1 MKKYKEN
8 MIYIRILNLV
18 FVFIIIFSLLIFRL
32 YCLQI
37 KDHDELKV
45 QALKQRGKE
54 IKISPNRGIICD
66 RNLVPL
72 TNRERILTAFV
83 FKDTIE
89 KNEKLKE
96 YILDNSLFNEE
107 ELEEYLKDK
116 NNLVDIPLKSNALK
130 IENNKDIYITEK
142 IFRYD
147 DKNLLSHV
155 IGYINKSENK
165 GEAGIEKLYDE
176 ILRYKDDYSLFLESD
191 NKKNII
197 FGGEYSVGADTD
209 PYNPNG
215 VKLTI
220 DYNIQEKVENIFDE
234 EKVNGAAIV
243 TDIDTGDIL
252 AMVSRPNF
260 DQDDID
266 KYFNREDMALYNK
279 AIQVAYP
286 PGSLF
291 KIVVLLTALEEN
303 MNIQDKLFYCKGYE
317 EINDITI
324 KCSNIYGHGYLTL
337 KEAFSKSCNSAFIQ
351 LGQELG
357 SEKIMAMSRRLG
369 FSDKINIGLLEE
381 VEGNLP
387 TGRELQGP
395 SIGNISIGQGSIE
408 TTPLQITNMMM
419 IIANNGIKKDI
430 GIVDGIITKNGY
442 MIKKYNREEDKRVLS
457 EEICQVLQEYLVD
470 VVENGTAKGLNLKDI
485 GGGGGKTGSAQ
496 AVFNRRMTIHGWFAG
511 FYPEKKPKYV
521 ITVFIEEG
529 KSGAGVAAPIFEKIS
544 KEIYN
549 INR

>member
-8 MIYIRILNLV
+8 MVYTRILNLV
-18 FVFIIIFSLLIFRL
+18 FVFIVIFSLLTFRL

-37 KDHDELKV
+37 KNHDELKV

-72 TNRERILTAFV
+72 TNSEKSLTAFV
-83 FKDTIE
+83 FKDTIQ
-89 KNEKLKE
+89 KDEKLKK
-96 YILDNSLFNEE
+96 YILENSFFNEK
-107 ELEEYLKDK
+107 ELEEYL
-116 NNLVDIPLKSNALK
+116 NNKKGLIDIPLKANALK
-130 IENNKDIYITEK
+130 MENNKDIYITEK
-142 IFRYD
+142 TSRYD
-147 DKNLLSHV
+147 DENLLSHV
-155 IGYINKSENK
+155 IGYVNKSENR

-176 ILRYKDDYSLFLESD
+176 ILRSKDECSLFLEAD
-191 NKKNII
+191 NKRNII
-197 FGGEYSVGADTD
+197 FGGEYSVRADTD

-215 VKLTI
+215 VKLTV
-220 DYNIQEKVENIFDE
+220 DYNIQKMVENIFNE
-234 EKVNGAAIV
+234 EKVNGSAIV
-243 TDIDTGDIL
+243 TDVDTGDIL

-260 DQDDID
+260 DQEDID

-291 KIVVLLTALEEN
+291 KIVVLLTALEEDI
-303 MNIQDKLFYCKGYE
+303 NIQDKLFYCRGYE

-351 LGQELG
+351 LGQKLG

-369 FSDKINIGLLEE
+369 FGDKINIGLLEE

-395 SIGNISIGQGSIE
+395 AIGNISIGQGSIE

-419 IIANNGIKKDI
+419 IIANNGIEKDI
-430 GIVDGIITKNGY
+430 GIVDGIITKDGY
-442 MIKKYNREEDKRVLS
+442 MIKKYNREEDKKVLP
-457 EEICQVLQEYLVD
+457 EEICQIAQEYLVD
-470 VVENGTAKGLNLKDI
+470 VVKNGTAKRMDLKNI

-529 KSGAGVAAPIFEKIS
+529 KSGAGAAAPIFEKIS
-544 KEIYN
+544 KEIYKN
-549 INR
+549 NR